1 MPRYSSRKKSA
12 AKRERSRVRAAMP
25 RDKRQLTHWAVR
37 GSDDDY
43 ARFRK
48 HVADVQHRAP
58 SYLEPH
64 AMGELGK
71 VTRRSMLHNLHK
83 EPWGGGWFS
92 DGLAWLIDKVPENPE
107 WDWLKGLG
115 QQALKPFR
123 GDKLDETDQGY
134 ARLVN
139 EAYKTDDERDA
150 QFEHWQHRPEFDS
163 NYVTVYDNEDGHRFI
178 AVRGTKLN
186 VKDLAEDVKIGM
198 EGEPDNLIGDD
209 LRNILDNTAPDKTV
223 DLGAHSLGTSLAL
236 TAYQNDDTLQDRIH
250 QSYLYN
256 PAFTPFAENV
266 TAKYEKDDRV
276 RYFIDLSDAV
286 SVGDMGSIGPKNV
299 VYRNNWNPI
308 SAHRLVQWGGDT
320 GLAEHDD
327 ATLATDAPIKKAELP
342 VDYNRDGIP
351 DPPRSSA
358 GVVGDDYDLDLGD
371 DFNADSWNVYWDR

>member
-58 SYLEPH
+58 SYIEPH
-64 AMGELGK
+64 ALGALGGA
-71 VTRRSMLHNLHK
+71 TRRSMLQDLHK

-198 EGEPDNLIGDD
+198 QGEPDNLIGDD

-256 PAFTPFAENV
+256 PAYSPFAENV

-286 SVGDMGSIGPKNV
+286 SVGDMGSIGPKTV

-327 ATLATDAPIKKAELP
+327 ARLATDAPIA
-342 VDYNRDGIP
+342 
-351 DPPRSSA
+351 A
-358 GVVGDDYDLDLGD
+358 GRNL
-371 DFNADSWNVYWDR
+371 